1 MKRGYGFPEKSSNGI
16 VYLQG
21 TFGTKLTGRLLH
33 LILAPMPKNLQQ
45 ALSLF
50 SFIRELEDEC
60 SCQADFFFF
69 NAFLAYIHT
78 LVFCKGFFF
87 FLPHLCQVSDWLLK
101 LFRLWLDLA

>member
-69 NAFLAYIHT
+69 SMPFLHIFT
-78 LVFCKGFFF
+78 RLCSVKVFFFF
-87 FLPHLCQVSDWLLK
+87 FLICARYQTGC
-101 LFRLWLDLA
+101 